1 LAATVLA
8 LIALILQSIRSIPGS
23 DGKLIVRQ
31 LFREDSQE
39 IKGTRESRV
48 LDSEAEN
55 SGVTLRDESL
65 LMRLDPASGWYN
77 DEVRCWP
84 SLGGIIIA
92 AKAQP
97 VELAFLAADRFYP
110 TSRSPNAGEEGEFS
124 RSRRWWGGN
133 WWMSYHNFELATVF
147 KAYQLWPDEIDVS
160 YLGRPEDGSG
170 LWLLRYGSYAAQ
182 RRDIEREVGMI
193 YNAFTMDERCLGIR
207 LSGGTFFENPDNSE

>member
-65 LMRLDPASGWYN
+65 LMRLDPASGGIMT
-77 DEVRCWP
+77 RCDA
-84 SLGGIIIA
+84 GR
-92 AKAQP
+92 
-97 VELAFLAADRFYP
+97 VLAE
-110 TSRSPNAGEEGEFS
+110 S
-124 RSRRWWGGN
+124 
-133 WWMSYHNFELATVF
+133 
-147 KAYQLWPDEIDVS
+147 
-160 YLGRPEDGSG
+160 
-170 LWLLRYGSYAAQ
+170 
-182 RRDIEREVGMI
+182 
-193 YNAFTMDERCLGIR
+193 
-207 LSGGTFFENPDNSE
+207 